1 MDFYIE
7 KNEKDDIVKKTN
19 RKFYGYYTQ
28 KDSTEV
34 RNALNYLK
42 EYLKNDFKVKA
53 DSIVSKRILYEFTSY
68 PEKAGVKKYLETH
81 IGILNKEQFLYAYP
95 QINITDDSVFVKPIQ
110 TGFNKPL
117 FKLKIYNFTL
127 RKTFEIM
134 ANSLSLF
141 KMDPALEGGKVVFIL
156 EVSENNK
163 VYLFSG
169 NEENL

>member
-1 MDFYIE
+1 L
-7 KNEKDDIVKKTN
+7 KKSEKDSIVKKTN
-19 RKFYGYYTQ
+19 RRFYGYYTQ
-28 KDSTEV
+28 KDSLEV

-42 EYLKNDFKVKA
+42 EYLKSDYNVDA
-53 DSIVSKRILYEFTSY
+53 DSIVSKRVIYEFTSY
-68 PEKAGVKKYLETH
+68 PEKAGVKKYLETN

-95 QINITDDSVFVKPIQ
+95 QINITADSVFVKPIQ